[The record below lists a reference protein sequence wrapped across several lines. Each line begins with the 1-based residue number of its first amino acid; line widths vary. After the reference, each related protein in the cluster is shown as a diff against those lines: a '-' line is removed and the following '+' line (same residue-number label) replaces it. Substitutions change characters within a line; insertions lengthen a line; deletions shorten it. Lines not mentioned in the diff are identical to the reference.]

1 VLSHRRGA
9 RPGAINAST
18 VFALTLA
25 IVAGLIL
32 TLVFKMVVLDR
43 KTPTA
48 ATVAATVK
56 LTVASVNVLDRQAIE
71 PGYIKTIE
79 VSAEERNRWLKEASN
94 RKTRLLEGSQPV
106 GRTTVKALR
115 AEGPVFEDML
125 EPFQYPR
132 PVSELLAPGKRAAIV
147 EVPSSQAMIQVGDH
161 VDLLCTLS
169 NDNAGFGIGNTA
181 TAILTRDAKVV
192 ARFNTTR
199 TAAQPPSG
207 ANRSYTLE
215 TSPYRYAMIELAKSI
230 GAKFAL
236 SVSPRTSE
244 DGNGNGNG
252 LLQMGMSA
260 EADDPETDRVTTG
273 DLARLFGVSPRTP
286 SAEHTWEVERFSGLE
301 RGPSLLFTNYADSP
315 NSLPGRS
322 SPPVT
327 RPAGAA
333 LNPARNDSSSSKS
346 VASAGGTNSPNMGF
360 RPVEDPN
367 GCKNC
372 SGKKR

>member
-1 VLSHRRGA
+1 
-9 RPGAINAST
+9 

-43 KTPTA
+43 KSATPA
-48 ATVAATVK
+48 AIAATVK
-56 LTVASVNVLDRQAIE
+56 LTVAAVNVLDRQSIE
-71 PGYIKTIE
+71 PGYIKTID
-79 VSAEERNRWLKEASN
+79 VPTEERNRWLKEASN
-94 RKTRLLEGSQPV
+94 RKTRLLDGGQPV

-115 AEGPVFEDML
+115 AEEPVFEDML

-147 EVPSSQAMIQVGDH
+147 EVPSTQAMIQVGDH

-169 NDNAGFGIGNTA
+169 NNAADFGIGNTA
-181 TAILTRDAKVV
+181 TAVLTRGAKVV

-199 TAAQPPSG
+199 TAASAPPG

-215 TSPYRYAMIELAKSI
+215 TSPYRYAMIELAKSV
-230 GAKFAL
+230 GGRFAL

-260 EADDPETDRVTTG
+260 EADDPETERVTTG
-273 DLARLFGVSPRTP
+273 DLARLFGITP
-286 SAEHTWEVERFSGLE
+286 SNPAADRTWEVERFSGLE
-301 RGPSLLFTNYADSP
+301 RGPSLLFSNYGGGP
-315 NSLPGRS
+315 NAAPGRS
-322 SPPVT
+322 NAPVP
-327 RPAGAA
+327 RPAGTA
-333 LNPARNDSSSSKS
+333 LNPGRTDSVPSKS
-346 VASAGGTNSPNMGF
+346 LAAASTGNAPNMGF

-367 GCKNC
+367 GCKTC
-372 SGKKR
+372 GKKR

>member
-1 VLSHRRGA
+1 VLSQRPAA
-9 RPGAINAST
+9 RWGAINAST

-43 KTPTA
+43 KSTTPTV
-48 ATVAATVK
+48 TAATVK
-56 LTVASVNVLDRQAIE
+56 LTVAAVNVLDRASIE
-71 PGYIKTIE
+71 PGYIKTID
-79 VSAEERNRWLKEASN
+79 VPVEERNRWLKEASN
-94 RKTRLLEGSQPV
+94 RKTRLLDGSQPV

-115 AEGPVFEDML
+115 AEEPVFEDML

-147 EVPSSQAMIQVGDH
+147 EVPATQAMIQVGDH
-161 VDLLCTLS
+161 VDLLCTMS
-169 NDNAGFGIGNTA
+169 NDTAGFGVGNTA
-181 TAILTRDAKVV
+181 TAILTRGAKVV

-199 TAAQPPSG
+199 TAALPPAGS

-230 GAKFAL
+230 GARFAL

-273 DLARLFGVSPRTP
+273 DLARLFGIVPASPGADR
-286 SAEHTWEVERFSGLE
+286 TWEVERFSGLE
-301 RGPSLLFTNYADSP
+301 RGPSLLFTNYNGP
-315 NSLPGRS
+315 NSPPGRS
-322 SPPVT
+322 NPPVA
-327 RPAGAA
+327 RAAGTA
-333 LNPARNDSSSSKS
+333 LPPSRSDSAQAKS
-346 VASAGGTNSPNMGF
+346 MVSASLSDQPNGGF

-367 GCKNC
+367 GCKTC
-372 SGKKR
+372 GGKKR